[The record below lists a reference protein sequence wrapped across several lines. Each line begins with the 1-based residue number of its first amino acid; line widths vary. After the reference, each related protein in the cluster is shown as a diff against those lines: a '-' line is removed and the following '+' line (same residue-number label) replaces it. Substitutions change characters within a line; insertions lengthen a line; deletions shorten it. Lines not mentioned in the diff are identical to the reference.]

1 MAARSKRVKRAA
13 CGFRITLCILE
24 APPLEVHHMSNDA
37 ASQVESNYAIYL
49 DKYKDEAERYH
60 KGEVALMV
68 NCEII
73 EYFPTASDA
82 YDAGCE
88 RYGLGNFSIQEIGAA
103 PIGLGAQTL
112 ELL

>member
-1 MAARSKRVKRAA
+1 
-13 CGFRITLCILE
+13 
-24 APPLEVHHMSNDA
+24 MSNDA

>member
-1 MAARSKRVKRAA
+1 
-13 CGFRITLCILE
+13 
-24 APPLEVHHMSNDA
+24 MSNDA

-49 DKYKDEAERYH
+49 DKYKDEAERSH

-68 NCEII
+68 DGEII
-73 EYFPTASDA
+73 EYFPTSSDA

-103 PIGLGAQTL
+103 PISLGAQSL